1 MTGDREAYF
10 WNTQSGAEL
19 DLLVFIN
26 GHRVGFEFKYADAP
40 AVTKSLQVA
49 RADLKLRQVFLVH
62 PGKKSYPLN
71 EWAEALSIEDL
82 QRRMKKIG

>member
-1 MTGDREAYF
+1 M
-10 WNTQSGAEL
+10 AEIVKRPGL
-19 DLLVFIN
+19 MARIMRR
-26 GHRVGFEFKYADAP
+26 HRFGFEFKYADAP

-49 RADLKLRQVFLVH
+49 RADLKLRQMFLVH

-82 QRRMKKIG
+82 QRRMKKIA